1 MTTLNNHQ
9 HTSRA
14 LIRRLMRE
22 HIRPYT
28 KQAILAVLCMSVIAL
43 ATGANAWM
51 IRPALDQIFIEKNQ
65 QMLTLIPLAVLV
77 IGVIGAAANYGNM
90 FFMRYIG
97 QHMVAD
103 MQLRLFKHLV
113 GSDIGLFNEQ
123 SSGRLIS
130 RFTNDINL
138 LRNAFTSVL
147 TALAKGTLT
156 TGFLIGIMFYQNWKL
171 AVISTFAF
179 VFAIHPLIRLGKRMR
194 KISGKT
200 QSQLGDFTITLD
212 EIFHGV
218 RTVKSYNREAWE
230 VSRAGKIITT
240 LSELYLKA
248 ARIQAASTPLM
259 EVLSGVSIA
268 LVIWYGGSEVLAGKT
283 TPGAFT
289 SFIAAFLMAYKPVR
303 SMSGMNGTLQEGV
316 AAANRLF
323 NVLDTPPT
331 IVDKTGATPLA
342 ITRGL
347 IEFEHVTFR
356 YGENTAGVHDVT
368 LAVPAGKTAAL
379 VGLSGGG
386 KSTLMNLLL
395 RFYDVNSGIIRIDN
409 QDIRD
414 VTIHSLRQAMAY
426 VPQESMLFDDTIRAN
441 IAYGREGAS
450 DADITA
456 AAIGA
461 AAHDF
466 IQRLPQ
472 GYDTMIGAHGV
483 RLSGGQRQRIAI
495 ARAMLKDAPILLL
508 DEATSSLDNE
518 SERSIQQA
526 LKKLM
531 QGRTTLVIAHRLSTI
546 VNADI
551 IYVVEQGRIIECGD
565 HPALIARKG
574 KYFQLYASL
583 SPSPLVGEGGVGGI
597 LTQTQPNP
605 LNESPLPNP
614 PPLGGR
620 G

>member
-1 MTTLNNHQ
+1 MTLIQNQQ
-9 HTSRA
+9 HASGV
-14 LIRRLMRE
+14 LIRRLLRE

-28 KQAILAVLCMSVIAL
+28 KQAILAIACMSVIAM

-51 IRPALDQIFIEKNQ
+51 IRPALDQIFIEKNRA
-65 QMLTLIPLAVLV
+65 MLTFIPFFVLV
-77 IGVIGAAANYGNM
+77 IGIIGAAANYGNM

-97 QHMVAD
+97 QNMVAD
-103 MQLRLFKHLV
+103 MQLRLFRHLV
-113 GSDIGLFNEQ
+113 YSDIGLFHEQ

-138 LRNAFTSVL
+138 LRNAFTTVL

-218 RTVKSYNREAWE
+218 RTVKSYNREEWE
-230 VSRAGKIITT
+230 VSRAGKIIRT

-248 ARIQAASTPLM
+248 ARVQAAATPLM

-268 LVIWYGGSEVLAGKT
+268 LVIWYGGFEVLEGKT
-283 TPGAFT
+283 TPGAFM

-303 SMSGMNGTLQEGV
+303 SMSGMNGTLQEGL

-323 NVLDTPPT
+323 NVLDTAP
-331 IVDKTGATPLA
+331 A
-342 ITRGL
+342 ITDKPDAKPLLVTQGH
-347 IEFEHVTFR
+347 IEFELVTFQ
-356 YGENTAGVHDVT
+356 YGKDTAGVHAVN
-368 LAVPAGKTAAL
+368 LNVPAGKTAAL

-395 RFYDVNSGIIRIDN
+395 RFYDVNAGVIRVDG

-414 VTIHSLRQAMAY
+414 VTMNSLRQAMAY

-441 IAYGREGAS
+441 IAYGREDAS
-450 DADITA
+450 DADIVA
-456 AAIGA
+456 AATSA
-461 AAHDF
+461 AADEF

-518 SERSIQQA
+518 SERSVQQA

-546 VNADI
+546 VGADI
-551 IYVVEQGRIIECGD
+551 IYVVEHGRIIESGS
-565 HPALIARKG
+565 HQALISKQG
-574 KYFQLYASL
+574 KYHQLYAQNFEPNSFEN
-583 SPSPLVGEGGVGGI
+583 SNVG
-597 LTQTQPNP
+597 T
-605 LNESPLPNP
+605 
-614 PPLGGR
+614 
-620 G
+620 

>member
-1 MTTLNNHQ
+1 MALLSNEQ
-9 HTSRA
+9 HSSRA
-14 LIRRLMRE
+14 LIGRLLRE
-22 HIRPYT
+22 HIRPYA
-28 KQAILAVLCMSVIAL
+28 KQAVLAVLCMVVIAL

-51 IRPALDQIFIEKNQ
+51 IRPALDQIFIEKNR
-65 QMLTLIPLAVLV
+65 QMLNVIPLVVLA
-77 IGVIGAAANYGNM
+77 IGVVGAAANYGNM
-90 FFMRYIG
+90 FFMRYVG

-103 MQLRLFKHLV
+103 MQLRLFTHLV
-113 GSDIGLFNEQ
+113 RSDIGLFHEQ

-138 LRNAFTSVL
+138 LRNAFTTVL

-171 AVISTFAF
+171 AVLSTFAF

-194 KISGKT
+194 KISTRT
-200 QSQLGDFTITLD
+200 QGSLGDFTITLD

-218 RTVKSYNREAWE
+218 RTVKSYNREDWE
-230 VSRAGKIITT
+230 VRRAGAMIST
-240 LSELYLKA
+240 LSALYLKA
-248 ARIQAASTPLM
+248 ARVQAASTPLM

-268 LVIWYGGSEVLAGKT
+268 LVIWYGGSQVLSGET

-303 SMSGMNGTLQEGV
+303 SMSGMSGTLQEGV
-316 AAANRLF
+316 ASANRLF
-323 NVLDTPPT
+323 NVLDTPP
-331 IVDKTGATPLA
+331 A
-342 ITRGL
+342 ITDRPGAVEL
-347 IEFEHVTFR
+347 QVRTGQIEFSNVTFR
-356 YGENTAGVHDVT
+356 YGEDAAGVHGVS
-368 LAVPAGKTAAL
+368 LNVPAGKTAAL

-395 RFYDVNSGIIRIDN
+395 RFYEVNAGTIRIDG
-409 QDIRD
+409 QEIRD
-414 VTIHSLRQAMAY
+414 VTLQSLRRNMAY

-441 IAYGREGAS
+441 IAYGREGAT
-450 DADITA
+450 DAEIVA
-456 AAIGA
+456 AAVNA
-461 AAHDF
+461 AADEF
-466 IQRLPQ
+466 IGKLPH

-518 SERSIQQA
+518 SERSVQLA

-546 VNADI
+546 VGADI
-551 IYVVEQGRIIECGD
+551 IYVVEHGRVIESGS
-565 HPALIARKG
+565 HRELMEKQG
-574 KYFQLYASL
+574 KYFQLYGRH
-583 SPSPLVGEGGVGGI
+583 PR
-597 LTQTQPNP
+597 
-605 LNESPLPNP
+605 ESGDLESWE
-614 PPLGGR
+614 R
-620 G
+620 HDA